1 MWQMGVIKGTALKGT
16 ALKGTALKGTAL
28 KGTAKGCSSTQAF
41 YTVCGK
47 HRRTNVM
54 LSRHTTPFAH
64 SSPPAGS
71 VIVVICAVC
80 FNKLRLD
87 LSQAV
92 GWASPSNG
100 LVAPLLAFP
109 KWKSNAF
116 V

>member
-1 MWQMGVIKGTALKGT
+1 MFSRVSA
-16 ALKGTALKGTAL
+16 
-28 KGTAKGCSSTQAF
+28 AF
-41 YTVCGK
+41 VLYRIVLLD
-47 HRRTNVM
+47 RVM

-71 VIVVICAVC
+71 LIVVICAVS
-80 FNKLRLD
+80 FDKLRLD